1 MLKEQCPKIYQFFY
15 KPASYCNKF
24 TKYYS
29 KELLLIWNCALG
41 TKSLII
47 FLSCVGLRNKML

>member
-1 MLKEQCPKIYQFFY
+1 MQFFLLY
-15 KPASYCNKF
+15 FYYILLYCNKF
-24 TKYYS
+24 TIYYN
-29 KELLLIWNCALG
+29 KEIMLIWNCALG